1 MNDSS
6 ITISIKHL
14 QETLERT
21 LSSSDIGLLLL
32 YLKENGAIKGEEIDA
47 QMFQVAMKELF
58 GDGALIF
65 FELLDDISR
74 QNEIK

>member
-1 MNDSS
+1 MKSNT
-6 ITISIKHL
+6 TINIRHL
-14 QETLERT
+14 REALERT

-32 YLKENGAIKGEEIDA
+32 YLKENGAINGEEVDA

-58 GDGALIF
+58 GDAALIF

>member
-6 ITISIKHL
+6 TAISTKHL

-32 YLKENGAIKGEEIDA
+32 YLKENGAIKAAEVDV
-47 QMFQVAMKELF
+47 QMFQVATKELF
-58 GDGALIF
+58 GDGVLIF